1 MKKILGIVVLGLM
14 LSGCATNFATINA
27 DSQLSNDSINFNI
40 PKNTSRIYFLTGSCD
55 APLKKWDCEGAGGI
69 FINSQ
74 YIGSLNK
81 KDVMVVDIKPGKHEI
96 LWNYNKDYKLK
107 SFGTK
112 NIPANIKLDPGEF
125 LIVRLSINVGTRRG
139 GLLGAAL
146 KPDRYEVEYTDN
158 KYLVIN
164 KNVVVP
170 LISLPK

>member
-1 MKKILGIVVLGLM
+1 MKKLLGILALGLL
-14 LSGCATNFATINA
+14 LSGCATNFVTIDA
-27 DSQLSNDSINFNI
+27 DPQLTNDSINFNI

-55 APLKKWDCEGAGGI
+55 APLKKWDCAGAGGI

-81 KDVMVVDIKPGKHEI
+81 KDVMVVDIKPGKHQI

-107 SFGTK
+107 SLGAE
-112 NIPANIKLDPGEF
+112 NIPANIELDSGEF
-125 LIVRLSINVGTRRG
+125 LIVRLSIIVGTRRG
-139 GLLGAAL
+139 GLLGSVL
-146 KPDRYEVEYTDN
+146 KPDRYEVEYTNN
-158 KYLVIN
+158 KSLVMN